1 MASPIDT
8 ALLATQ
14 TYKLRKPA
22 SGQRP
27 RAPESGTPES
37 TTAPAAPNRRSQ
49 PAVSLSLSAEAL
61 ELLSGNRQPARE
73 PQRAGREDRQPA
85 AQPVEAKTASD
96 AAFAPEEPAASPRR
110 EAPFAHLPRESGAR
124 ATLPGSRLDI
134 SV

>member
-22 SGQRP
+22 AGPKP
-27 RAPESGTPES
+27 RTPES
-37 TTAPAAPNRRSQ
+37 ETQESLRPVAPPNRRSQ

-61 ELLSGNRQPARE
+61 ELLSGNRQPARDARPATRQDTTPVAEPVDTQAGTDAVFEPVE
-73 PQRAGREDRQPA
+73 PQQA
-85 AQPVEAKTASD
+85 
-96 AAFAPEEPAASPRR
+96 PRR
-110 EAPFAHLPRESGAR
+110 EAPFAHLPRDNAAR

>member
-22 SGQRP
+22 SGPKP
-27 RAPESGTPES
+27 RAPEAGTPERPDIPS
-37 TTAPAAPNRRSQ
+37 APNRRSQ

-73 PQRAGREDRQPA
+73 PQPALREDRQPA
-85 AQPVEAKTASD
+85 AQSVEAAGSAD
-96 AAFAPEEPAASPRR
+96 AVFDPVEPAAPPRR
-110 EAPFAHLPRESGAR
+110 EAPFAHLPRESAQR